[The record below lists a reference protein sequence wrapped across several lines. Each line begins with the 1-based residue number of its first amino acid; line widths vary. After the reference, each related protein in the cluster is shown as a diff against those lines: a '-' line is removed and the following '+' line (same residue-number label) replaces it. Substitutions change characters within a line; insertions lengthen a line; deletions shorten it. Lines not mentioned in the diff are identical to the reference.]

1 MPEKELD
8 AESALSRV
16 APIADFAH
24 DPAAELVEPLDD
36 VDDVECDN
44 ILRTNVTILLLCTA
58 IRSNT
63 MLRIT
68 LSFFNQL
75 VRISSWALCKRR
87 GKRFGRM
94 FAEQWNGKE
103 KTDLISFS
111 MPKSIR
117 HS

>member
-8 AESALSRV
+8 AERALRCV

-36 VDDVECDN
+36 VDDVNCDD

-58 IRSNT
+58 IGSNT
-63 MLRIT
+63 MLSIT

-75 VRISSWALCKRR
+75 VRISS
-87 GKRFGRM
+87 
-94 FAEQWNGKE
+94 
-103 KTDLISFS
+103 
-111 MPKSIR
+111 
-117 HS
+117 

>member
-8 AESALSRV
+8 AERALRCV

-36 VDDVECDN
+36 VDDVNCDD

-63 MLRIT
+63 MLSIT

-87 GKRFGRM
+87 GKRFGRI
-94 FAEQWNGKE
+94 FFTAAEEEVEEN
-103 KTDLISFS
+103 
-111 MPKSIR
+111 
-117 HS
+117 

>member
-58 IRSNT
+58 IRSKKHNVEDY
-63 MLRIT
+63 LV
-68 LSFFNQL
+68 FFQPVSAHQL
-75 VRISSWALCKRR
+75 VGSVQEEGQTFWSHVCRAV
-87 GKRFGRM
+87 
-94 FAEQWNGKE
+94 EQEE
-103 KTDLISFS
+103 KN
-111 MPKSIR
+111 
-117 HS
+117 